1 MAQGNGQQ
9 PGTALVAL
17 AKRLEVEPA
26 ELTQTLTQTVFKGA
40 SQAQMTALCI
50 VANEYGLNPFV
61 KELFAFPSKNGIVP
75 MVSIDG
81 WLRII
86 NSHPQMAGMDIVYA
100 TETAQVGGSKR
111 CPEYIEVTIHR
122 KDRPHT
128 SSPIRE
134 YLDECYRPTE
144 PWNGMTRRMLRH
156 KAIMQAGRVAFSLSG
171 IYDQDEAND
180 ILAHEGKRIVETD
193 AGFEVIDGEA
203 SEVPEGIGEEAWAK
217 LLSEAADL
225 EFSEDDI
232 MANAAAFGYEGT
244 GPEMPR
250 PVAENLY
257 RAMKQASEERK
268 AAAKAKA
275 RQARRDAQEEQ
286 AAAAENVTPLHPD
299 PATDGQLAE
308 IDELYKASG
317 MYEAEFASIIE
328 SYGDF
333 AADRYALTE
342 ETAGFVLEALHER
355 AAQ

>member
-1 MAQGNGQQ
+1 MTQGNGQQ

-100 TETAQVGGSKR
+100 AETTKVGGSKQ

-180 ILAHEGKRIVETD
+180 ILAGEGKRIVETD
-193 AGFEVIDGEA
+193 GGFEVIEGTA
-203 SEVPEGIGEEAWAK
+203 TEVSEGIGEEAWAK

-225 EFSEDDI
+225 EFGEDDI

-244 GPEMPR
+244 GPDMPR
-250 PVAENLY
+250 EIATKLY
-257 RAMKQASEERK
+257 RAMKQAADERK
-268 AAAKAKA
+268 AAA
-275 RQARRDAQEEQ
+275 RQTRRDQQ
-286 AAAAENVTPLHPD
+286 AEAAPAEPQNVTPLRPD
-299 PATDGQLAE
+299 PATDAQLDR
-308 IDELYKASG
+308 ITELRKQTGIYD
-317 MYEAEFASIIE
+317 AEFASLIDE
-328 SYGDF
+328 FGDYAAPSYGLN
-333 AADRYALTE
+333 A
-342 ETAGFVLEALHER
+342 ETAGYAIEALEQR